1 MSAAYLQVL
10 PVCAGVAGQA
20 GVEAPVPG
28 HPGQLLPPQLGV
40 AEQCGALIDVLTA
53 PLQSAAWKKT
63 PCVNWIFDGR
73 SFDEM

>member
-1 MSAAYLQVL
+1 M
-10 PVCAGVAGQA
+10 CAGVAGQA

-53 PLQSAAWKKT
+53 PLQSAAWKKRLVLT
-63 PCVNWIFDGR
+63 GFSMEGHLMKCDVISTDVKC
-73 SFDEM
+73 